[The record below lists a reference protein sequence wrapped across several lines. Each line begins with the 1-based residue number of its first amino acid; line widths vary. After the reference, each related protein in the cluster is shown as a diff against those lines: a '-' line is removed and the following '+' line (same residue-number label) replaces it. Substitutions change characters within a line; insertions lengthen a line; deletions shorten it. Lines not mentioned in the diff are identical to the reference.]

1 MTATFRKLAL
11 SAFLTVSAIGTL
23 TMTSCNKDETCDAGY
38 EGKDC
43 ATEVRAKFLG
53 TWTANDKTGTSTTL
67 VYTVPVSVAPSVTS
81 ILIGNKFSD
90 DFFTN
95 NITANVSGTTFTI
108 PEQSPDGSTGY
119 KVKGDGSI
127 TNGKITVNYTL
138 TQPVTGTTQNYTG
151 TWSK

>member
-1 MTATFRKLAL
+1 MATLRKVAL
-11 SAFLTVSAIGTL
+11 SVLLSVSAFSAV
-23 TMTSCNKDETCDAGY
+23 TMTSCTKDKTCDAGY
-38 EGKDC
+38 EGSDC
-43 ATEVRAKFLG
+43 KTEVRTKFLG

-67 VYTVPVSVAPSVTS
+67 VYTVPVSVGSTVTS

-95 NITANVSGTTFTI
+95 NITATVSGTTFTI
-108 PEQSPDGSTGY
+108 PEQTPDGSASY
-119 KVKGDGSI
+119 KVKGEGSI
-127 TNGKITVNYTL
+127 ANGKITINYTL